1 MCYGNPQ
8 QMLADI
14 LNLRRLEP
22 DRYGHTALD
31 NFEHFCAY
39 AGCDPAKVG
48 SDAFAWAKLAYIAAQ
63 LPPAKEPPETTD
75 DVGSSDDRR
84 HASGCV

>member
-8 QMLADI
+8 QTLTEI
-14 LNLRRLEP
+14 LKVRRLEP

-39 AGCDPAKVG
+39 SGCD
-48 SDAFAWAKLAYIAAQ
+48 
-63 LPPAKEPPETTD
+63 
-75 DVGSSDDRR
+75 
-84 HASGCV
+84 ASIQ